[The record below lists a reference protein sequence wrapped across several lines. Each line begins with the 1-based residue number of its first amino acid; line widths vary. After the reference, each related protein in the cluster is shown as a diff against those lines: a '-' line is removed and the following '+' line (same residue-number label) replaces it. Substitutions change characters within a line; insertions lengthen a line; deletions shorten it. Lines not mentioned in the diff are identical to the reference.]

1 MEIVVGEFGAA
12 FVGLLWGSC
21 IAAWMMTLLTY
32 ISTVL

>member
-12 FVGLLWGSC
+12 LLGLLGGSC
-21 IAAWMMTLLTY
+21 IVAWMMALLTY